1 MNAKKEEMLR
11 RLECIESANS
21 EMRWAEAE
29 WDQYK
34 DDAYEPFRGWPGDGE
49 ISVIYDR
56 DGKVSHRVVR

>member
-11 RLECIESANS
+11 RLDAMQDATRDVTAAELDFAWCGESAI
-21 EMRWAEAE
+21 
-29 WDQYK
+29 
-34 DDAYEPFRGWPGDGE
+34 EPFYRWPTDGE